1 MCSHSPKR
9 LASQLAR
16 ERRDG
21 LERHLSRQG
30 HVTGETHA
38 IFTVEPALLALLQD
52 GRLKLLAATSKERTP
67 NLAQLPTLAES
78 GYPGVESIAWNGLFA
93 PAGTPAAVV
102 NQINAE
108 VNETLREPTVR
119 AALLKQGLVPGGGS
133 AAEFQTLVEQEGRK
147 WG

>member
-1 MCSHSPKR
+1 
-9 LASQLAR
+9 LAAS
-16 ERRDG
+16 
-21 LERHLSRQG
+21 S
-30 HVTGETHA
+30 VTGETHA

-133 AAEFQTLVEQEGRK
+133 AAEFETLVEQEGRK
-147 WG
+147 WGPIIRAAEINLD

>member
-1 MCSHSPKR
+1 MKR
-9 LASQLAR
+9 SIINFLA
-16 ERRDG
+16 
-21 LERHLSRQG
+21 
-30 HVTGETHA
+30 
-38 IFTVEPALLALLQD
+38 LALLPFVAQFAWAQSWPQQNVH
-52 GRLKLLAATSKERTP
+52 LIVPATR
-67 NLAQLPTLAES
+67 
-78 GYPGVESIAWNGLFA
+78 VESIAWNGLFA